1 MSVRL
6 RPTLTFSEEH
16 VAILAET
23 MDKVLKE
30 I

>member
-6 RPTLTFSEEH
+6 RPTLTFGEEQ
-16 VAILAET
+16 VNILAET